1 MKQPGIEYAT
11 IRDHSGRCQDDGEGL
26 NVLIIGCGYIG
37 RALGARYLLESRP
50 VTGVVSS
57 VDSFLLLRKI
67 GIEPLAVDLDKTM
80 TGLSSAIEPL
90 IFYLAPPP
98 DNGTRD
104 TRLTRVLQTLEGARA
119 PRIVYVS
126 TTGVYGDCE
135 GRWVDETSPV
145 NPRTD
150 RARRRLDA
158 EQQLLAWRVARG
170 GQVVIL
176 RVAGI
181 YGPGRLP
188 LAPLLR
194 GLPVIDEEQAPWS
207 NRIHADDLVQVCA
220 AAMEH
225 GRDGQIYNV
234 SDGNPGT
241 MTDFFNRVA
250 DLKDIP
256 RPPVIDRIQARQ
268 ELPATMLPYLQESRR
283 IDIGKMMKEFEL
295 ELRYPSLEKGL
306 PASI

>member
-1 MKQPGIEYAT
+1 M
-11 IRDHSGRCQDDGEGL
+11 
-26 NVLIIGCGYIG
+26 LIIGCGYIG
-37 RALGARYLLESRP
+37 RALGAHYLLQERP
-50 VTGVVSS
+50 VTGVVHG
-57 VDSFLLLRKI
+57 VDSFLLLPKI
-67 GIEPLAVDLDKTM
+67 GIHPLAVDLDKTVS
-80 TGLSSAIEPL
+80 GLSAAIEPL
-90 IFYLAPPP
+90 IFYFAPPP
-98 DNGTRD
+98 DNGVKD
-104 TRLTRVLQTLEGARA
+104 TRLTRVLQVLEGTRA
-119 PRIVYVS
+119 PRIVYMS

-158 EQQLLAWRVARG
+158 EKQLLAWREARG

-188 LAPLLR
+188 VAPLLK
-194 GLPVIDEEQAPWS
+194 GLPVVAQDQAPWS

-220 AAMEH
+220 AAMEQ

-234 SDGNPGT
+234 SDGTPST
-241 MTDFFNRVA
+241 MTEYFNRVA

-256 RPPVIDRIQARQ
+256 RPPVIDREQARQ
-268 ELPATMLPYLQESRR
+268 ELPATMLSYLQESRR
-283 IDIGKMMKEFEL
+283 IDNGKMLKEFDMQ
-295 ELRYPSLEKGL
+295 LRYPSLETGL
-306 PASI
+306 PAAL